1 MVSKLWQFWRQA
13 RYLKGWA
20 THQEVMGKE
29 VGFLKSIM
37 KHHGKHTWE
46 RLGRVIG
53 SWGSFRLHCDKQAG
67 QAPLAVQPTLGAI
80 AGHPTPVMTFE
91 AEDASE
97 DAGGL
102 YDQGWKPPA

>member
-1 MVSKLWQFWRQA
+1 
-13 RYLKGWA
+13 
-20 THQEVMGKE
+20 MGKE
-29 VGFLKSIM
+29 VGLLKSIM

-46 RLGRVIG
+46 RLGRVI
-53 SWGSFRLHCDKQAG
+53 SQWGTFRLHCGKQAG

-80 AGHPTPVMTFE
+80 ASYPTPVMTFE

-97 DAGGL
+97 APGGL